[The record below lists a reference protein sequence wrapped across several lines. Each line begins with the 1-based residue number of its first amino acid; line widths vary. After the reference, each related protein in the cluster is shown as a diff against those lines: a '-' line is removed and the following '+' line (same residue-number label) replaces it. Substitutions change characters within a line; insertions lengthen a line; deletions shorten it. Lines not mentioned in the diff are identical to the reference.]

1 MKKLISLALLAT
13 TIIVSASAPASS
25 APKPKQIFRILKIV
39 RTGATEALAT
49 IGTAAG
55 VYAVGVDCR
64 NAYVHN
70 SKAPLTSAQVNALI
84 QQACK
89 RR

>member
-13 TIIVSASAPASS
+13 TITVSASAPASS
-25 APKPKQIFRILKIV
+25 APKPQQILRILNIV
-39 RTGATEALAT
+39 RNSADKALVT
-49 IGTAAG
+49 IDLAAR

-64 NAYVHN
+64 NARLGKSN
-70 SKAPLTSAQVNALI
+70 APLTNAQVNALI
-84 QQACK
+84 QQVCQ